1 MMLTNKF
8 DFNYLTKDANIH
20 FSGIGGIGMSGIASL
35 MKEQGYKI
43 QGSDKK
49 NSPKLINMQNLG
61 INVFTAQIESNI
73 SKDTQLLVKST
84 AISDDNPEITAA
96 KQLNIPI
103 ISRAEMLQY
112 LTKDKVTIA
121 VTGAHGK
128 TTTTGL
134 IAHILNCA
142 GLSPSFIVGGIL
154 ENTNSNYN
162 LGSGNYFVVEADES
176 DGSLLKLDPTY
187 SVITNIDYEHMD
199 FYKSVEILEE
209 YFCEFANKTKSQC
222 LISSDDPVLVKLL
235 NNKEN
240 THTYGFKESS
250 DIRITKFLFN
260 KNGSF
265 FSFAINDKV
274 YDDIFIPIF
283 GIHNI
288 KNTVAAICTAI
299 KIGIDIETIK
309 KAVSVFKGVKRRF
322 SNIPN
327 ENGYHIIDDYAHHPN
342 EIRAVIQ
349 TAKEIFKADNT
360 QNKIIAVI
368 EPHRYTR
375 LKNLFNEFCNIANIA
390 DKTYFTPVYEASEKP
405 IDGISSVALVEH
417 IHQNNIEY
425 TESVDKLVK
434 SLIKNN
440 ISKNDIVI
448 FMGAGDATT
457 WAKECATRL

>member
-1 MMLTNKF
+1 MLTNKF
-8 DFNYLTKDANIH
+8 NFNYITKDASIH

-49 NSPKLINMQNLG
+49 NSTKLINMQNSG
-61 INVFTAQIESNI
+61 IKIFQTQTESNI
-73 SKDTQLLVKST
+73 SKDTQLLVRSS
-84 AISDDNPEITAA
+84 AISDNNPEIIAA

-103 ISRAEMLQY
+103 VSRAEMLQY
-112 LTKDKVTIA
+112 LTKDKITIA
-121 VTGAHGK
+121 ITGAHGK

-134 IAHILNCA
+134 ISHILNYA

-176 DGSLLKLDPTY
+176 DGSLLRLDPTY

-199 FYKSVEILEE
+199 FYKSVETLEK
-209 YFCEFANKTKSQC
+209 YFYKFADKTKSQC
-222 LISSDDPVLVKLL
+222 LISSDDPVLVKLF

-240 THTYGFKESS
+240 ICTYGFNKFS
-250 DIRITKFLFN
+250 DIKITKFLFN
-260 KNGSF
+260 KSGSF
-265 FSFAINDKV
+265 FSFTINDKTF
-274 YDDIFIPIF
+274 DNIFSPIF

-349 TAKEIFKADNT
+349 TAKEIFKSANN
-360 QNKIIAVI
+360 QSKIIAVI

-375 LKNLFNEFCNIANIA
+375 LKNLFKEFCNISNIA
-390 DKTYFTPVYEASEKP
+390 DRTYFTPVYEASEKP

-417 IHQNNIEY
+417 MHKNNIEY

-440 ISKNDIVI
+440 LSKNDIVI
-448 FMGAGDATT
+448 FMGAGDATV
-457 WAKECATRL
+457 WAKECAIKL